1 MWWRKRTCRDSGTC
15 PGLEEAQRAQA
26 LSARALDEVQRLT
39 PIVEE
44 MGQEMREFIRV
55 DQVSLRLMAMM
66 RREDEDGGGSHDVG
80 Q

>member
-1 MWWRKRTCRDSGTC
+1 MWWRKRHCGDADTC
-15 PGLEEAQRAQA
+15 PGLEEAKRAQE
-26 LSARALDEVQRLT
+26 LSARALTEVQRLT

-55 DQVSLRLMAMM
+55 NQVSLRLMAMM
-66 RREDEDGGGSHDVG
+66 RGEDEDGGSRDVG